1 MSKYLRRED
10 AKSCP
15 AHQAVIECG
24 IDALAEY
31 GYFSKEDVIKESG
44 MFAVRSALRW
54 DYIAEFIKDEQN
66 CELIPLSA
74 KFWNMK
80 PVERIAHPEKALA
93 GGHGAKTS
101 GYALVSIDGGALAV
115 QKLAQKRSMANGTGK
130 AFREFADALVQREL
144 LEGNDQKLLESVKN

>member
-15 AHQAVIECG
+15 AHQAVMECAA
-24 IDALAEY
+24 DELAEY
-31 GYFSKEDVIKESG
+31 GYFSKDDVIKESG

-66 CELIPLSA
+66 CELIPLSP
-74 KFWNMK
+74 KFWNMT
-80 PVERIAHPEKALA
+80 PDERIAHPEKALA

-101 GYALVSIDGGALAV
+101 GYALVSVDGGALAV
-115 QKLAQKRSMANGTGK
+115 QKLSQRRSMANGTGK
-130 AFREFADALVQREL
+130 AFRTFADALVQRDL
-144 LEGNDQKLLESVKN
+144 LEGSDQRLLESVQN